1 MGPRFIFVDFMAPI
15 VSSLKG
21 TRCEAELVAIG
32 CGEGSLMDLGDSCQA
47 GLEDACSG
55 CICLVAIMAIKV
67 PEISSMLSAG
77 LLPNGGK
84 FPWDANR
91 CLTEWISTLF
101 LLSYCSHAE
110 YPLVLFWEQVVVIV
124 HCIVAVRIIAAGI
137 VTRLIELV

>member
-1 MGPRFIFVDFMAPI
+1 MAPI

-32 CGEGSLMDLGDSCQA
+32 SGEGKSEGSLLDLGDSCYA
-47 GLEDACSG
+47 GLEDACIG
-55 CICLVAIMAIKV
+55 CFCLVAIMAIKV

-91 CLTEWISTLF
+91 CLTEWMSTLF
-101 LLSYCSHAE
+101 LLSYCAHAE
-110 YPLVLFWEQVVVIV
+110 YPLVLFWEQVVVVV
-124 HCIVAVRIIAAGI
+124 HCTVAVRIIAAGI
-137 VTRLIELV
+137 VARVIVELV